1 MQVSDELLSWKE
13 TMIALGV
20 SSPTLYAIVDA
31 RQELTAAR
39 IVQSGQQQR
48 RYFRKVDVEALRR
61 QRAGEQTPEVIGG
74 AATV

>member
-13 TMIALGV
+13 TMTALGV
-20 SSPTLYAIVDA
+20 SSPTLYAIVNT

-39 IVQSGQQQR
+39 VVQNGQQQR
-48 RYFRKVDVEALRR
+48 RYFRKADVEALRR
-61 QRAGEQTPEVIGG
+61 QRAGEQPPEVLGG